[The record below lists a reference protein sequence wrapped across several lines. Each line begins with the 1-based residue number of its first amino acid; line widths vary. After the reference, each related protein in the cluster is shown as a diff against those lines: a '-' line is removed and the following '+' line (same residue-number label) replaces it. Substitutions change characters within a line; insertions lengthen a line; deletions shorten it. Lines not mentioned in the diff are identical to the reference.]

1 MNVLTYATP
10 VSVQPSRMWCIGL
23 YKGTLSHEN
32 FIVGTGCLDLRTRHA
47 RTGKGGMMG
56 RRRRSGGAMSM
67 MMEVPRQRWG
77 D

>member
-32 FIVGTGCLDLRTRHA
+32 FDRRDGMSRPTHA